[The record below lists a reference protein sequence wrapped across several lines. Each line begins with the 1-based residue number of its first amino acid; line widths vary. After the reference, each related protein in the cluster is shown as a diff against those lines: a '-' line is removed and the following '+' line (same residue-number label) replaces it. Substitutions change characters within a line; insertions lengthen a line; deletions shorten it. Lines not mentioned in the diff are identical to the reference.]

1 MDRLLLD
8 FFEFLILYR
17 LYLARIGFFSLGLT
31 LTLSLSVGDLFV
43 KLIVNR
49 RIYEVAHVDLDKAV
63 GSSIRQVVH
72 ASVVVTAHSQSLLH
86 IVSVLFI
93 RDRMFDL

>member
-31 LTLSLSVGDLFV
+31 LTLSLSVGYLFV
-43 KLIVNR
+43 KLIVNGR
-49 RIYEVAHVDLDKAV
+49 VNEVAHVNLHKAV
-63 GSSIRQVVH
+63 GRAIRQVVY
-72 ASVVVTAHSQSLLH
+72 ASMVVTTHSQSLLH
-86 IVSVLFI
+86 VVPVLFI